1 MTKRFIEQVFARPS
15 QPAIIQDSRCIT
27 YSQLD
32 LYARLV
38 ASQLSTRNLPV
49 EGPVVVL
56 TCPGIEHIV
65 AQIGILYA
73 GGTVLPM
80 DPDLADGEIRSRLE
94 AAGAK
99 YLISDTRN
107 SGRCSAQYNMVLNG
121 NDTLLK
127 LMEEQLEVVS
137 FPILAKF
144 PIQVAQEHRSH
155 IYFTSGTTG
164 VPKAVQILAQGIT
177 RLQNLWTPTGT
188 TASISKRPQMIGHI
202 NNVSFDA
209 SILDI
214 WVSLIDGCTIAVL
227 ARDLLLNPH
236 RFVSALREN
245 SVTAL
250 FITSSLFNV
259 LLRHGILW
267 GEVASLSAVKEVL
280 QTRNGPPGR
289 LINAYGPTEF
299 SVFATV
305 HVVTM
310 DDVDK
315 GRLPLG
321 KPLMHTD
328 LYLLNDSLEEIE
340 GEGSGELAIGGAGLA
355 RGYLNDIKKTNKSFI
370 LIPNKRFPGQRMRVY
385 LTGDLVERQA
395 DGELV
400 WRARLNNEVKIRGYR
415 VNLDIVEKNL
425 MRSGLLVSAAAIK
438 LPSPDGSTASLVA
451 AVTMKNPR
459 TKNVQTLLRQ
469 ATSNLPKY
477 MIPRIVVLDSLPLNR
492 NGKMDRRALELLLHK
507 GDERDDF
514 QDKLAEFRRRDM
526 LREDMEIIL
535 KLIWSYIIGIVTPED
550 IESDSDFFELGATSL
565 NVASMTIHAREAFGI
580 LVPASVI
587 YEYTTL
593 KRLAVHMDKLLQ
605 GGGAHDIDNLK
616 QQWLSDVMLAQNL
629 ALPDG
634 SCPDWTSANEGRC
647 LVRADTE
654 EQGLQRILANL
665 TKYNLLQD
673 PMTNDAHL
681 SKLIPVL
688 GDLSKPRLGL
698 DQDSFES
705 LGLWASVIYHLGAQV
720 NYNQPYTIHRPANV
734 IGTLHILEL
743 AATGRP
749 KALHYISSIAAFGP
763 TGLLKESQIS
773 EDQPLDP
780 YIDSIVYETG
790 YGQSQWVADMMVQ
803 TLIRKGFPIAIH
815 RLGFV
820 LCHSETGIGNQ
831 DDFMARL
838 VVDCINMGAY
848 PYLPNQRKELLPVDY
863 ACSAILSISLSNS
876 KNLGKVFHI
885 TPDNDATTSSSM
897 DMTDLFQEINDLLG
911 IQLAVLSYDEWLVRL
926 SSFGDTQDLMM
937 APLLPVLTE
946 KVYRGKNSMGGARVY
961 GQFSD

>member
-1 MTKRFIEQVFARPS
+1 
-15 QPAIIQDSRCIT
+15 
-27 YSQLD
+27 
-32 LYARLV
+32 
-38 ASQLSTRNLPV
+38 
-49 EGPVVVL
+49 
-56 TCPGIEHIV
+56 
-65 AQIGILYA
+65 
-73 GGTVLPM
+73 
-80 DPDLADGEIRSRLE
+80 
-94 AAGAK
+94 
-99 YLISDTRN
+99 
-107 SGRCSAQYNMVLNG
+107 
-121 NDTLLK
+121 
-127 LMEEQLEVVS
+127 
-137 FPILAKF
+137 
-144 PIQVAQEHRSH
+144 
-155 IYFTSGTTG
+155 
-164 VPKAVQILAQGIT
+164 
-177 RLQNLWTPTGT
+177 
-188 TASISKRPQMIGHI
+188 
-202 NNVSFDA
+202 
-209 SILDI
+209 
-214 WVSLIDGCTIAVL
+214 
-227 ARDLLLNPH
+227 
-236 RFVSALREN
+236 
-245 SVTAL
+245 
-250 FITSSLFNV
+250 
-259 LLRHGILW
+259 
-267 GEVASLSAVKEVL
+267 
-280 QTRNGPPGR
+280 
-289 LINAYGPTEF
+289 
-299 SVFATV
+299 
-305 HVVTM
+305 
-310 DDVDK
+310 
-315 GRLPLG
+315 
-321 KPLMHTD
+321 
-328 LYLLNDSLEEIE
+328 
-340 GEGSGELAIGGAGLA
+340 
-355 RGYLNDIKKTNKSFI
+355 
-370 LIPNKRFPGQRMRVY
+370 
-385 LTGDLVERQA
+385 
-395 DGELV
+395 
-400 WRARLNNEVKIRGYR
+400 
-415 VNLDIVEKNL
+415 
-425 MRSGLLVSAAAIK
+425 
-438 LPSPDGSTASLVA
+438 
-451 AVTMKNPR
+451 
-459 TKNVQTLLRQ
+459 
-469 ATSNLPKY
+469 
-477 MIPRIVVLDSLPLNR
+477 
-492 NGKMDRRALELLLHK
+492 
-507 GDERDDF
+507 
-514 QDKLAEFRRRDM
+514 M

-605 GGGAHDIDNLK
+605 GGGAHDIDNLR

-629 ALPDG
+629 ALPNG
-634 SCPDWTSANEGRC
+634 SCPDWTSANEGRVFVTGATGFIGAFLIHNLLLLPAARVIKC

-705 LGLWASVIYHLGAQV
+705 LGLWASVVYHLGAQV

-743 AATGRP
+743 AGTGRP

-763 TGLLKESQIS
+763 TGLLKESHIS

-848 PYLPNQRKELLPVDY
+848 PYLPNQRKELIPVDY

-911 IQLAVLSYDEWLVRL
+911 IQLAALSYDEWLVRL
-926 SSFGDTQDLMM
+926 SSFGDTQDLLM

-946 KVYRGKNSMGGARVY
+946 KVYRGKTRWEVQEFMANFRTENTRAALMTAGLNDVLKRSAVDRTMLARYLSFLDLTSERKLDTWSM
-961 GQFSD
+961 

>member
-1 MTKRFIEQVFARPS
+1 MGYTSKAVSLTLTERFIEQVLVRPS

-99 YLISDTRN
+99 YLISDTLN

-127 LMEEQLEVVS
+127 FTEEQLEVVS

-177 RLQNLWTPTGT
+177 RLQNLWIPTGT
-188 TASISKRPQMIGHI
+188 TTTSISKRPQMIGHI

-227 ARDLLLNPH
+227 ARDLLFDPH
-236 RFVSALREN
+236 RFVSALKEK

-259 LLRHGILW
+259 VARADPSAFSSCDTVYFG

-280 QTRNGPPGR
+280 QNGPPGR

-315 GRLPLG
+315 ERLPLG

-370 LIPNKRFPGQRMRVY
+370 LIPNKRFPGQWMRVY
-385 LTGDLVERQA
+385 LTGDLVERQG

-451 AVTMKNPR
+451 AVTMKNSNP
-459 TKNVQTLLRQ
+459 KNVQTLLRQ

-514 QDKLAEFRRRDM
+514 QDKLAEFRR
-526 LREDMEIIL
+526 
-535 KLIWSYIIGIVTPED
+535 
-550 IESDSDFFELGATSL
+550 
-565 NVASMTIHAREAFGI
+565 
-580 LVPASVI
+580 
-587 YEYTTL
+587 
-593 KRLAVHMDKLLQ
+593 
-605 GGGAHDIDNLK
+605 
-616 QQWLSDVMLAQNL
+616 
-629 ALPDG
+629 
-634 SCPDWTSANEGRC
+634 
-647 LVRADTE
+647 
-654 EQGLQRILANL
+654 
-665 TKYNLLQD
+665 
-673 PMTNDAHL
+673 
-681 SKLIPVL
+681 
-688 GDLSKPRLGL
+688 
-698 DQDSFES
+698 
-705 LGLWASVIYHLGAQV
+705 
-720 NYNQPYTIHRPANV
+720 
-734 IGTLHILEL
+734 
-743 AATGRP
+743 
-749 KALHYISSIAAFGP
+749 
-763 TGLLKESQIS
+763 
-773 EDQPLDP
+773 
-780 YIDSIVYETG
+780 
-790 YGQSQWVADMMVQ
+790 
-803 TLIRKGFPIAIH
+803 
-815 RLGFV
+815 
-820 LCHSETGIGNQ
+820 
-831 DDFMARL
+831 
-838 VVDCINMGAY
+838 
-848 PYLPNQRKELLPVDY
+848 
-863 ACSAILSISLSNS
+863 
-876 KNLGKVFHI
+876 
-885 TPDNDATTSSSM
+885 
-897 DMTDLFQEINDLLG
+897 
-911 IQLAVLSYDEWLVRL
+911 
-926 SSFGDTQDLMM
+926 
-937 APLLPVLTE
+937 
-946 KVYRGKNSMGGARVY
+946 
-961 GQFSD
+961 